1 MKFFSKKSKWLS
13 QAEYRSRAELIGKMI
28 WPTTGKKSPGG
39 GNNIIMLDSE
49 DSDGNKLSYED
60 VVGESFVQKNFIKAF
75 GKKSKESNYSHIDLL
90 LLIPEVNNEFD
101 KYAVSV
107 RNPKLHM
114 KENTLGYFPK
124 EDARVLQELILR
136 VIHETQSFVAV
147 EGNLKGGWKSGLL
160 GRNQGDY
167 GIDLHTEIKYMILEL
182 KDILENPQ
190 KWQDHPDWEILQN

>member
-1 MKFFSKKSKWLS
+1 
-13 QAEYRSRAELIGKMI
+13 
-28 WPTTGKKSPGG
+28 
-39 GNNIIMLDSE
+39 
-49 DSDGNKLSYED
+49 
-60 VVGESFVQKNFIKAF
+60 
-75 GKKSKESNYSHIDLL
+75 
-90 LLIPEVNNEFD
+90 
-101 KYAVSV
+101 
-107 RNPKLHM
+107 M